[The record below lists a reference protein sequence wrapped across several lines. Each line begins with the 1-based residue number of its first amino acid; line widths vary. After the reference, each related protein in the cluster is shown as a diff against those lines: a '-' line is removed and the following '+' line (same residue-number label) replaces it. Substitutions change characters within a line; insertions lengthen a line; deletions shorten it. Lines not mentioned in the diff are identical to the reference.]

1 MAEVN
6 TERLIELIA
15 EMREKQTPE
24 SQEAVLEEIVMNAR
38 FLIPAEVHMFSEEE
52 KKNNENPEHNAR
64 VRFGMLTNDKK
75 ETYFPAFTTMDELHK
90 WNPSYEGETMALSFD
105 DYSAMLSKSSEL
117 KGMVIDPFN
126 SNLIIDSRM
135 AEDLSLTKSMK
146 LNGSAKRAMRNG
158 EKLQFTLPEVMPD
171 AMINAISEHLKGID
185 IVNKAYFRLMIRE
198 NNAQSYLVAVD
209 FEGEDYEPLF
219 KGIAEAARPH
229 LGNMFIDL
237 VDVTNPLG
245 QKVVECTEPFYVK

>member
-6 TERLIELIA
+6 TAHLIELIA
-15 EMREKQTPE
+15 EMRKKQTPE
-24 SQEAVLEEIVMNAR
+24 AQEAVLEEIVMNAR
-38 FLIPAEVHMFSEEE
+38 FLIPAEIHMFSEEE
-52 KKNNENPEHNAR
+52 QKNLENPEHNAR
-64 VRFGMLTNDKK
+64 VRFCMMTNDKK

-90 WNPSYEGETMALSFD
+90 WSPSYDGETMALSFD
-105 DYSAMLSKSSEL
+105 EYAAMLSKSNDL
-117 KGMVIDPFN
+117 KGMVIDPF
-126 SNLIIDSRM
+126 SENLVIDSRM
-135 AEDLSLTKSMK
+135 AEDLALTKSMK
-146 LNGSAKRAMRNG
+146 LNGSAKRVMRNG
-158 EKLQFTLPEVMPD
+158 ENIRFTLPEVMPSN
-171 AMINAISEHLKGID
+171 MLNAISEHIRGID

-219 KGIAEAARPH
+219 KGIAEVARPH

-237 VDVTNPLG
+237 VDVKNPLG